1 MRFVQ
6 RRNVIM
12 TVSLLVLVCLAT
24 TSARAH
30 ANRSGHLGSASEIWI
45 GTATTRLTLAR
56 IDPEAAA
63 GLLGAPRSITIG
75 EPIGAPVA
83 LSWSSERRFAR
94 ELSERT
100 IPSSVRIV
108 LYDPEGWIATPAAE
122 RRSPVPAMLA
132 FGALARANGYLPVIT
147 PHPSLMA
154 VHGAACG
161 AIVGESFE
169 AAYLRCGIQAAAARS
184 ADIVEVQAQFLET
197 DPDGYERFVTD
208 AAAQAREA
216 NPSVQVVSGISTM
229 FTEDPQ
235 VLVAAWRS
243 VRGVVDGHYLN
254 VPQGIRPTVAAAFA
268 RTILSA

>member
-30 ANRSGHLGSASEIWI
+30 SSHVGRPGTATQIWV
-45 GTATTRLTLAR
+45 GTATTRATLAR
-56 IDPEAAA
+56 IDPSAAV
-63 GLLGAPRSITIG
+63 GLLGAPLSIVLG

-83 LSWSSERRFAR
+83 LAWSSERRFAR
-94 ELSERT
+94 QVAERT

-108 LYDPEGWIATPAAE
+108 MYDPEGWDETPVAE
-122 RRSPVPAMLA
+122 RRAPIPAMLA

-154 VHGAACG
+154 VHGAVCG
-161 AIVGESFE
+161 ALPGESLE
-169 AAYLRCGIQAAAARS
+169 AAYLRCGIQAGAARG

-197 DPDGYERFVTD
+197 DTGAYDRFVAD
-208 AAAQAREA
+208 AAAQARRA
-216 NPSVQVVSGISTM
+216 NPGVQVIAGISTM

-254 VPQGIRPTVAAAFA
+254 VPQGVRPAVAVAFA
-268 RTILSA
+268 RAVLAS